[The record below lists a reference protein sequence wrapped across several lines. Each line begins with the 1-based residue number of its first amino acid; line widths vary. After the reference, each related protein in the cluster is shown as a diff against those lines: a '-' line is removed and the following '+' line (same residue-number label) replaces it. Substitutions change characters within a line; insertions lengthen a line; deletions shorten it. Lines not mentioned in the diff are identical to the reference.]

1 MMRLS
6 VAALLA
12 LGLAASAQVNNDF
25 RPATGVYSTVAN
37 WTLNKLPASNDVVR
51 FGVTNN
57 QAVTHTGGVYAAGPL
72 FLGTVS
78 GRTARMPGA

>member
-51 FGVTNN
+51 FGVGCVGLNGS
-57 QAVTHTGGVYAAGPL
+57 QDMLFKLGMLFTHD
-72 FLGTVS
+72 F
-78 GRTARMPGA
+78 